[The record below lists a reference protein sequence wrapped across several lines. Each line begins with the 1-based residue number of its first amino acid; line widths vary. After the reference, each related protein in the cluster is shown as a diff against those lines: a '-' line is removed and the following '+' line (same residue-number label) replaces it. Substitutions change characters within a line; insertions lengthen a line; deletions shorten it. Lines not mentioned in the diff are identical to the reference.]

1 MLNIL
6 MYHKINLDNE
16 KENNPHY
23 LSVSN
28 FEKQMK
34 ILTDKNIVIAEDNKQ
49 CKENTKYYA
58 ITFDD
63 GAKSDYTIAF
73 KILKKYNL
81 CASFYIITSR
91 IDSENYL
98 SKEEIIEMHRNG
110 MKIASHTNTHAKLS
124 LITKEMIYE
133 ELAESKK
140 ILEDI
145 IEEPIT
151 SISVPG
157 GFYNESVVSVAK
169 QLGYKTIFTSDF
181 GFNSPNE
188 IVLKRNTVKEYMNFD
203 RVLNSSLYIKIYG
216 LRYLSLNIIKKYLG
230 NKQI

>member
-6 MYHKINLDNE
+6 MYHKINFDNK
-16 KENNPHY
+16 KESNPHY
-23 LSVSN
+23 LSISN

-34 ILTDKNIVIAEDNKQ
+34 ILTDKNVVIAEDNKK
-49 CKENTKYYA
+49 CKIDTKYYS

-81 CASFYIITSR
+81 RASFYIITSR
-91 IDSENYL
+91 IDSEGYL
-98 SKEEIIEMHRNG
+98 SKEEIIEMHKSG
-110 MKIASHTNTHAKLS
+110 MKIGSHTHTHAKLS
-124 LITKEMIYE
+124 LITEDMIYQ
-133 ELAESKK
+133 ELNESKK

-145 IEEPIT
+145 LGEAIT

-157 GFYNESVVSVAK
+157 GFYNNKVVTIAK
-169 QLGYKTIFTSDF
+169 QIGYETILTSDF

-188 IVLKRNTVKEYMNFD
+188 TVLKRNTVKEYMNFD
-203 RVLNSSLYIKIYG
+203 RVLNNNLYIKIYG
-216 LRYLSLNIIKKYLG
+216 FRYYILWLLWKYT
-230 NKQI
+230 